1 MNTMHWWASF
11 ILTVFLV
18 GSAEVVGAEEQQDRA
33 RALFVRGAELFAAE
47 DYEGA
52 LESFQESHRLNP
64 VDSALYNIAMCQ
76 RALFR
81 YVESRETFRQ
91 YLAAGG
97 EAIDEARRHEVQR
110 SILELEELLGEIR
123 LSVAPQGAQLYLDEV
138 ALPPERW
145 ASMLVRTGRH
155 TLRAEAEGYQPWV
168 RQLDIPMGEVTE
180 VTVHLGP
187 AAMAAAAPGH
197 EATGETA
204 SGAKTILRSWW
215 LWTAVGLVVA
225 GGAATGIALAVTQ
238 RGETLGGGD
247 WSIQTP

>member
-1 MNTMHWWASF
+1 MRWWVGF
-11 ILTVFLV
+11 ILTVFLAV
-18 GSAEVVGAEEQQDRA
+18 SADLAEAEEQQDRA
-33 RALFVRGAELFAAE
+33 RVLFVRGAELFAAE
-47 DYEGA
+47 DYEAA

-97 EAIDEARRHEVQR
+97 EAIDETRRHEVQR
-110 SILELEELLGEIR
+110 SILELEELLGELR
-123 LSVAPQGAQLYLDEV
+123 LRVVPQGARLYLDEV
-138 ALPPERW
+138 PLPPEQW

-168 RQLDIPMGEVTE
+168 RQLDLSMGDATE
-180 VTVHLGP
+180 VAVHLVP
-187 AAMAAAAPGH
+187 
-197 EATGETA
+197 EAVVEAGQEALGATT
-204 SGAKTILRSWW
+204 SGAKTIFRSWW

-225 GGAATGIALAVTQ
+225 GGAATGIALTVTHD
-238 RGETLGGGD
+238 RGQTLGGGD
-247 WSIQTP
+247 WSIQAP